1 MKKILA
7 LGLASALMFS
17 MSAVALADDID
28 EYGVMAID
36 DGTGESQELQ
46 SEVAEVAQMDSLNVM
61 YGTVTEIGENQ
72 IYVETYDQ
80 TEVIIFQIGDTTKE
94 IDAATG
100 APLAAEIAVGDAVAC
115 YYEIMTMSLPA
126 QAPALVILANVPM
139 DMGFPTVAHVGNA
152 YTEVDA
158 EGSKTLLTTANGNP
172 VMLDETTI
180 VAPFVTKNI
189 ITAEDIAVGDLVCI
203 WTSET
208 FSDTPKTGAYMTQA
222 QVAYQVVLL
231 EVAEVVEDLAG
242 EDVTDVVTEE
252 VVTEEVIDEVT
263 DEVADEVI
271 IGGADEA
278 TEIVV
283 TEGAIALRATLE
295 NLGYTVDY
303 DNGIIT
309 ITKDDFTTS
318 LDSMG
323 NDEMTEVD
331 GRIYVSQEYLA
342 SVVE

>member
-7 LGLASALMFS
+7 LSLASALMFS
-17 MSAVALADDID
+17 VSAVALAEEMD

-36 DGTGESQELQ
+36 TEATSETGSPDQVYQ
-46 SEVAEVAQMDSLNVM
+46 SEVTEMAQMDSLNVM

-72 IYVETYDQ
+72 IFVETYDQ
-80 TEVIIFQIGDTTKE
+80 SEVIIFNIGDTTKL

-126 QAPALVILANVPM
+126 QAPAVAILANVPM
-139 DMGFPTVAHVGNA
+139 DMGFPTVAHVGEA

-180 VAPFVTKNI
+180 IAPFITKNI

-231 EVAEVVEDLAG
+231 EAAEVVEDLAN
-242 EDVTDVVTEE
+242 EDVTEE
-252 VVTEEVIDEVT
+252 VT
-263 DEVADEVI
+263 DQVI
-271 IGGADEA
+271 IGGADEE

-283 TEGAIALRATLE
+283 TDEAIALRATLE
-295 NLGYTVDY
+295 NLGYNVDY

-309 ITKDDFTTS
+309 ITKGDFTKTV
-318 LDSMG
+318 DSIG
-323 NDEMTEVD
+323 NGEMTEIE